1 LYIVLLGPPGAG
13 KGTQAKFLVDS
24 RDLTYLSTGDLFRK
38 HLAEGTSLGLK
49 AKGYMERG
57 ELVPDE
63 VTTSMV
69 LDFLASP
76 GEGKDC
82 LLDGFPRNL
91 TQARALDGALAK
103 QGKRVD
109 KVLSIAVPEDE
120 LVRRL
125 GGRLICRNCQTPY
138 HKVFSPPK
146 VAGKCDRCGGEVYQ
160 RKDDSPGVVSQRI
173 KVYAAQTQ
181 PLIDYYRGKG
191 NLAEVDGVGDIEAI
205 QQRLLRALEGEG

>member
-1 LYIVLLGPPGAG
+1 MYIVLLGPPGAG

-24 RDLTYLSTGDLFRK
+24 KDLAYLSTGDLFRK

-69 LDFLASP
+69 LEFLASLD
-76 GEGKDC
+76 EGRDC

-91 TQARALDGALAK
+91 AQARVLDEALAE

-160 RKDDSPGVVSQRI
+160 RKDDSPEVVTQRI
-173 KVYAAQTQ
+173 KVYADQTR
-181 PLIDYYRGKG
+181 PLLDYYRGRG
-191 NLAEVDGVGDIEAI
+191 ILAEVDGVGDIETV
-205 QQRLLRALEGEG
+205 QRRLLKALEGKG

>member
-13 KGTQAKFLVDS
+13 KGTQAKFLVDT
-24 RDLTYLSTGDLFRK
+24 RDLAYLSTGDLFRK
-38 HLAEGTSLGLK
+38 HLAGGTPLGLK

-69 LDFLASP
+69 LEFLASLD
-76 GEGKDC
+76 EGKDC

-91 TQARALDGALAK
+91 AQAKSLDEALAK

-138 HKVFSPPK
+138 HRVFSPPK
-146 VAGKCDRCGGEVYQ
+146 VEGKCDRCGGEVYQ
-160 RKDDSPGVVSQRI
+160 RKDDSPEVVSQRI

-181 PLIDYYRGKG
+181 PLIDYYRNAG
-191 NLAEVDGVGDIEAI
+191 NLVEVDGVGEIEAI
-205 QQRLLRALEGEG
+205 QQRLLKALEG